1 MNTDWKSLRY
11 RIRTTSLVGVS
22 VYMLGAGIAS
32 TTAYTP
38 NPNRDVRND
47 FATAA
52 DTRTPTPCLPPTLPR
67 MKPSPTRPKFAI
79 TSSLWMTPREWC
91 I

>member
-22 VYMLGAGIAS
+22 VYMLGAGVA
-32 TTAYTP
+32 
-38 NPNRDVRND
+38 R
-47 FATAA
+47 
-52 DTRTPTPCLPPTLPR
+52 PT
-67 MKPSPTRPKFAI
+67 FAI
-79 TSSLWMTPREWC
+79 TPSLWMTPREWC